1 MYIAEINPEVF
12 MKRMI
17 IMIFFLVCF
26 NLIHGFIFE
35 QISEF
40 NKTESYITCND
51 TYDVKDDYL
60 FSTTIRGFQIH
71 QILTDSL
78 ELVNDFN
85 LEKYTY
91 HLKIKENFLFVSSG
105 LDKLYKYDITNIIEP
120 VLLEII
126 TMPGCYAFF
135 FNNDYLY
142 VNELLFPIWK
152 IHIFNYNTMEE
163 LFCYD
168 VPQEYSCLKKIG
180 ENMARVKIYEHVFL
194 YDMSSPDTLVW
205 ITDDVV
211 PELCSPNKI
220 EMLSDSLLVTGSGL
234 SKFGIYDISQPTDWQ
249 LITYIDYDG
258 MCFNIIG
265 DRLIIKEYQTLYLYD
280 ISDLSEPVLLDS
292 TSIASYDRFDN
303 LKAFGNNIFA
313 GTYAGKLIYYKLSDD
328 LFQEIQTISN
338 GGRLY
343 SSYQINDNLYI
354 FSYCQGIKHWDV
366 SNPANP
372 ELMESYWFD
381 LTNRKLTGA
390 EDILIAYGY
399 DIFIEKTSNVV
410 FRIMPDGSLEEL
422 DQLYSQDLWVEGLD
436 YHPDYGFFLTEND
449 TLRLYT
455 LDEDDKLE
463 EIFNLQIPEINYAEF
478 IFYGDVAYIV
488 GQGKMLVLA
497 NIDDISQMSVVNEI
511 EIEDYSC
518 FLSYGIYEN
527 LLFLGS
533 NDFIFKNK
541 VYDISQPENPL
552 LFAELDNLGVVSI
565 DAENDILF
573 AGFKDTY
580 AFDISNIAITGTALE
595 IQEFPVWHRT
605 EDLYTFQQNGE
616 YYFYILDQNS
626 CRIFHYETTATEDD
640 IVDINSFLKNFP
652 NPFNPST
659 TINFETT
666 NLHESTRIE
675 IYNIKGQK
683 VKTFPNLQINKSS
696 NQQIIWNG
704 RDDNNKAVSS
714 GIYLYKLKVNDKT
727 LAARKCILLK

>member
-1 MYIAEINPEVF
+1 
-12 MKRMI
+12 MKSMI
-17 IMIFFLVCF
+17 IIIFFLICF
-26 NLIHGFIFE
+26 NLVQGFIFE

-40 NKTESYITCND
+40 NQTESYMIYND
-51 TYDVKDDYL
+51 TYAVKDDYL
-60 FSTTIRGFQIH
+60 FSTTTRGFQIFH
-71 QILTDSL
+71 ISPDSL
-78 ELVNDFN
+78 ELENDFN

-91 HLKIKENFLFVSSG
+91 HLKIKDDFLFVSCG
-105 LDKLYKYDITNIIEP
+105 TNRLYKFDITNITEP
-120 VLLEII
+120 VLSGSI
-126 TMPGCYAFF
+126 TMLGCYSFF

-142 VNELLFPIWK
+142 INEYMPPIWK

-163 LFCYD
+163 LFCYN
-168 VPQEYSCLKKIG
+168 VPQEYSSLKKIG

-194 YDMSSPDTLVW
+194 YDMTAPDTLVW
-205 ITDDVV
+205 IAADVV

-258 MCFNIIG
+258 MCYNIID

-280 ISDLSEPVLLDS
+280 ISDLIEPVLLDS
-292 TSIASYDRFDN
+292 TSIASYSYSYDMFCN

-313 GTYAGKLIYYKLSDD
+313 GTKAGKLIYYKLSDD
-328 LFQEIQTISN
+328 NFQEIQTISN
-338 GGRLY
+338 GGILY
-343 SSYQINDNLYI
+343 TSYQINDNLYI
-354 FSYCQGIKHWDV
+354 FSYCQGIHHWNV

-372 ELMESYWFD
+372 ELMQSYWFD

-390 EDILIAYGY
+390 DDILIAYGY
-399 DIFIEKTSNVV
+399 DIFLEKTSNVV

-422 DQLYSQDLWVEGLD
+422 DRLYSQDFWVEGLD
-436 YHPDYGFFLTEND
+436 YNADYGFFLTEND

-463 EIFNLQIPEINYAEF
+463 EIFTLEIPEITVSEF
-478 IFYGDVAYIV
+478 IFYGNIAYIV
-488 GQGKMLVLA
+488 GDLKMLVIA
-497 NIDDISQMSVVNEI
+497 NIDDITQMSVVNEI
-511 EIEDYSC
+511 EIYDYNC

-533 NDFIFKNK
+533 NDFLFNNK
-541 VYDISQPENPL
+541 VYDISQPENPI

-565 DAENDILF
+565 DAENGILF
-573 AGFKDTY
+573 AGFTDTY
-580 AFDISNIAITGTALE
+580 AFDISNIASTGLALE

-605 EDLYTFQQNGE
+605 EDLYAFQQNGE

-626 CRIFHYETTATEDD
+626 CRIFHYDTTAIEDD
-640 IVDINSFLKNFP
+640 IVDINPFLKNFP
-652 NPFNPST
+652 NPFNP
-659 TINFETT
+659 ETKIVF
-666 NLHESTRIE
+666 NLPEEGNVKLE

-683 VKTFPNLQINKSS
+683 IKQYSILNIQSS
-696 NQQIIWNG
+696 IIWDG
-704 RDDNNKAVSS
+704 TDNNNKPVSS
-714 GIYLYKLKVNDKT
+714 GIYLYKLKVKGKT